1 MNKVKIIQK
10 TSVATIIMLFNQSTV
25 YASDYSECII
35 EYSINSSVKIK
46 NKEEFDNCLKSLK
59 GKNIEAVVAIG
70 GATPSGS
77 LKRNKQL
84 ADERLKTTIN
94 YISNNFQNVRIK
106 TYNVGVNDTIGK
118 KVYLSFIMNDENN
131 IESTGYFKNKMKQ
144 AGGKKHKSKKD
155 KKKSKDSDSS
165 DISDS
170 SDSYDFYKRALTYL
184 PETQPIYYWWYD
196 PYVYRMDSVYIP
208 TFYSYFTPYIELSLN
223 L

>member
-1 MNKVKIIQK
+1 
-10 TSVATIIMLFNQSTV
+10 
-25 YASDYSECII
+25 
-35 EYSINSSVKIK
+35 
-46 NKEEFDNCLKSLK
+46 
-59 GKNIEAVVAIG
+59 
-70 GATPSGS
+70 
-77 LKRNKQL
+77 
-84 ADERLKTTIN
+84 
-94 YISNNFQNVRIK
+94 
-106 TYNVGVNDTIGK
+106 
-118 KVYLSFIMNDENN
+118 
-131 IESTGYFKNKMKQ
+131 MKQ

>member
-1 MNKVKIIQK
+1 MPNTYRLINPHVEGNLKTKIKADNSQEAANTLYKTLSEHFNNSVPVFLFSIQK
-10 TSVATIIMLFNQSTV
+10 GSSGSGKTYHFKVTEKTS
-25 YASDYSECII
+25 D
-35 EYSINSSVKIK
+35 
-46 NKEEFDNCLKSLK
+46 NKEVSFTIAPLTVK
-59 GKNIEAVVAIG
+59 GGEPAMK
-70 GATPSGS
+70 
-77 LKRNKQL
+77 K
-84 ADERLKTTIN
+84 
-94 YISNNFQNVRIK
+94 FQQKLEV
-106 TYNVGVNDTIGK
+106 
-118 KVYLSFIMNDENN
+118 
-131 IESTGYFKNKMKQ
+131 FKNKMKQ

-223 L
+223 I